1 MKHEDKDK
9 FARKM
14 MEMLYAFARRPEAG
28 MVNSYFNQL
37 ASIPLKYVLEAI
49 DQAIR
54 DKRDG
59 DFFDQRSVP
68 TVPEVAH
75 LAREAM
81 DRDRPQYMDSY
92 CDQCLN
98 TGWILEE
105 KDGRVTARKCEC
117 LLRRIEQQR
126 KGPDAAAPKKKTF
139 S

>member
-1 MKHEDKDK
+1 MKHEDKDT

-14 MEMLYAFARRPEAG
+14 VEMLNAFTRRPEPG
-28 MVNSYFNQL
+28 IVDSYFNQL
-37 ASIPLKYVLEAI
+37 ASIPLQYILEAI

-54 DKRDG
+54 NKRDG
-59 DFFDQRSVP
+59 DLFDQRSVP

-92 CDQCLN
+92 CDQCSN

-105 KDGRVTARKCEC
+105 KDGRKVARKCEC
-117 LLRRIEQQR
+117 LLRRIDQQR
-126 KGPDAAAPKKKTF
+126 KGPEAAGGKKKVF